1 MNFRGIPSI
10 INVNQWYSD
19 STIDGVEA
27 VPGKPGF
34 YRIDTKHGVVDLLP
48 GDLIVQYKTGSRE
61 VRRVNGGIIQG
72 QK

>member
-1 MNFRGIPSI
+1 MNLRSIPSI
-10 INVNQWYSD
+10 TNVQQWFPK
-19 STIDGVEA
+19 IALDGVDP

-34 YRIDTKHGVVDLLP
+34 FRIETKHGVVDLLP
-48 GDLIVQYKTGSRE
+48 GDFIVQYKTGSRE